1 MKRTIRTLLF
11 LLPVLLLVVTTG
23 VAWAA
28 PAFNRTVVETGERIN
43 NDIILLDG
51 DLEIEAESVVNGDV
65 ALFNGNLILNGRI
78 EGDVVLFNGNITAG
92 ETAGISGDCV
102 LLNGNITDDTPAG
115 LGCTQVS
122 DLRALLPSLPG
133 SIFQAQS
140 LLGLRDNMP
149 RDPGGSA
156 WSILGNLARVAG
168 NSLLMGFLA
177 FVAVALLPQQ
187 VERTTQAIRQKPGA
201 SGLIGV
207 LTAVAV
213 PFLIALLLPIS
224 LLLTLVCIGLLG
236 FPIMFALAVG
246 LGAGLLLGW
255 IGVGH
260 LLAERI
266 AAMFNLQTRSQPIVT
281 AFSTTLLTLALGLLA
296 LLPGGFIVA
305 FGGWVLAMIGL
316 GAVALTQF
324 GTRPYPRRRELRANG
339 DKVTAVLKTLP
350 VEERQRLK
358 AEDE

>member
-1 MKRTIRTLLF
+1 MKRTRRILLI

-28 PAFNRTVVETGERIN
+28 PSFNRTVVETGERIN
-43 NDIILLDG
+43 NDVILLDG

-65 ALFNGNLILNGRI
+65 VLFNGNLTLDGRI
-78 EGDVVLFNGNITAG
+78 DGDVVLFNGNMTAG
-92 ETAGISGDCV
+92 ETAEISGDCV
-102 LLNGNITDDTPAG
+102 VLNGRITDDTPAG
-115 LGCTQVS
+115 LGCAQIS
-122 DLRALLPSLPG
+122 DLEVLLANLPTR
-133 SIFQAQS
+133 IFQAMS
-140 LLGLRDNMP
+140 IGDLRGEMP
-149 RDPGGSA
+149 HPGGSA
-156 WSILGNLARVAG
+156 WSILGSLARVAG

-177 FVAVALLPQQ
+177 FVVAALLPQQ
-187 VERTTQAIRQKPGA
+187 VERTTQAIRRKPGA

-255 IGVGH
+255 IGLGH

-281 AFSTTLLTLALGLLA
+281 AFSTTLLTLTLGLLA

-324 GTRPYPRRRELRANG
+324 GTRPYPLRREPRANG
-339 DKVTAVLKTLP
+339 DKVTAVLETLP
-350 VEERQRLK
+350 AEETQRLK
-358 AEDE
+358 AEEE